1 MRHQKPLRLTLF
13 ALLVLG
19 AAAAFSE
26 DPNPKPIQPQPAS
39 VQPAKPSTKEGEPTS
54 PYAQRFQE
62 LDANHDGYVSLDE
75 WPLEEAKFHV
85 VDRDK
90 DGRLS
95 PTELLTPNVLRRP
108 PWERRFHELDSD
120 RDGRLNESEL
130 RRGGEELGKRDHD
143 HDGYISFSEYYSAAE
158 DVWRARATLPDRRR
172 FQRLDRN
179 LDNRLT
185 RIEFGGS
192 LAVFH
197 RLDRNQDGVLSPS
210 EWP

>member
-1 MRHQKPLRLTLF
+1 MRHQNRARLILS
-13 ALLVLG
+13 ALLALG
-19 AAAAFSE
+19 STLALSAE
-26 DPNPKPIQPQPAS
+26 DQAPQESSSPKG
-39 VQPAKPSTKEGEPTS
+39 GEPTN
-54 PYAQRFQE
+54 PYAKRFQE
-62 LDANHDGYVSLDE
+62 LDADRDGYVSLDE

-95 PTELLTPNVLRRP
+95 PAELLTPNVLRRAP
-108 PWERRFHELDSD
+108 GEQRFHQLDSN
-120 RDGRLNESEL
+120 RDGRLNGSEL
-130 RRGGEELGKRDHD
+130 QRGGEGLDRRDRNR
-143 HDGYISFSEYYSAAE
+143 DGYVTLSEYSNGFQ
-158 DVWRARATLPDRRR
+158 DVWRSSATLPERRR

-192 LAVFH
+192 PAIFN
-197 RLDRNQDGVLSPS
+197 RLDRNRDGVLSPS